1 VKRIPYT
8 CAKFVVFE
16 KVNEAVYSVV
26 DKSKTSNGMQT
37 VYNLGSG
44 LIAGFAAAIISQP
57 ADTMLSKI
65 NKTKGEPG
73 EGTTSRLIKIAK
85 ELGLRGSYSGIG
97 ARLFMVGTLT
107 AGQFA
112 IYGKSSTLL
121 ARITSNANG
130 IVKATSR
137 RPWARLEVLR
147 SPRPTKW
154 SSGGSGAM
162 IPRQPRHWV
171 SRGRLCSARKSLSFL
186 HMAGM
191 DISHFLFMCL
201 RFICRLATCTFSPP
215 EVALVTVRFDE
226 ISCTIDGALNDTMA
240 SSERSAD
247 VTIDTRCGTLITGQP
262 AAAEGHPSSM
272 LVQHADT
279 ASATFR
285 AASLKVKGSQF
296 TSGGGRAKG
305 RRMLTSA
312 KEGSRQ
318 RRPSD
323 EENPICGARRRS
335 ASASALLVAGS
346 MELFRDGRFLDV
358 ATCVRWLRPR

>member
-16 KVNEAVYSVV
+16 KVNEAVYTFV

-112 IYGKSSTLL
+112 IYGKSLTPFSTSP
-121 ARITSNANG
+121 APKANSRDQA
-130 IVKATSR
+130 ISR
-137 RPWARLEVLR
+137 RRWARLAVSR

-154 SSGGSGAM
+154 STRSGGAM
-162 IPRQPRHWV
+162 IPGQPRHWV
-171 SRGRLCSARKSLSFL
+171 SGGRLCSARKSLSFL
-186 HMAGM
+186 HMADM
-191 DISHFLFMCL
+191 DIFPFLFMCL
-201 RFICRLATCTFSPP
+201 RFICRLATCTFSTP
-215 EVALVTVRFDE
+215 EVALVTVRFYE
-226 ISCTIDGALNDTMA
+226 ISCTIDGALTTQLLGLRESNKHSVGLLTVNLRENVSTFQGESRKYFDTLKN
-240 SSERSAD
+240 
-247 VTIDTRCGTLITGQP
+247 TIDH
-262 AAAEGHPSSM
+262 EE
-272 LVQHADT
+272 
-279 ASATFR
+279 
-285 AASLKVKGSQF
+285 VKRP
-296 TSGGGRAKG
+296 SGGAI
-305 RRMLTSA
+305 ML
-312 KEGSRQ
+312 
-318 RRPSD
+318 
-323 EENPICGARRRS
+323 
-335 ASASALLVAGS
+335 
-346 MELFRDGRFLDV
+346 
-358 ATCVRWLRPR
+358 W